1 MPDYP
6 IFLLVDG
13 GSGKCGYKRRAQMA
27 KDYFG
32 AKGLI
37 IIDDKKKLYSNNKY
51 FFYSWKKFWHKA
63 RP

>member
-13 GSGKCGYKRRAQMA
+13 RSGKCGYKRRAQMA

-37 IIDDKKKLYSNNKY
+37 IIDDKNNDIEDPY
-51 FFYSWKKFWHKA
+51 TFSD
-63 RP
+63 

>member
-37 IIDDKKKLYSNNKY
+37 IIDDKNNDIEDPY
-51 FFYSWKKFWHKA
+51 TFSD
-63 RP
+63 